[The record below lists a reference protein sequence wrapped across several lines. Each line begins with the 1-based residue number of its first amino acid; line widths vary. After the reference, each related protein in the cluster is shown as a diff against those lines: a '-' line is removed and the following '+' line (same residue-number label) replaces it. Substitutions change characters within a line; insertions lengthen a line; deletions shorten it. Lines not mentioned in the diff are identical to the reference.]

1 MPERIVA
8 KFKGKPGEYLG
19 GVPSRDLIQADFEAL
34 TDEQK
39 ATVAASS
46 IYELRGD
53 APKDAA
59 AAEKRVE
66 RVESTPTVA
75 DVGPAPKEGK

>member
-1 MPERIVA
+1 MAEKVVA
-8 KFKGKPGEYLG
+8 KFKGADGEYLG
-19 GVPSRDLIQADFEAL
+19 GVPSRDLGEDDWAAL

-46 IYELRGD
+46 LYELRGD

-59 AAEKRVE
+59 AAERRVE
-66 RVESTPTVA
+66 RAAPAPTSA
-75 DVGPAPKEGK
+75 DTGPAPKEGK